1 VFGGASLANPLLGMC
16 VLGWGEGILPIS
28 LVLFSF
34 LLNEMT
40 YSSPA

>member
-1 VFGGASLANPLLGMC
+1 MFGGASLANPLLGEC
-16 VLGWGEGILPIS
+16 VLGWGEGIVPLS

-34 LLNEMT
+34 LLNEMI